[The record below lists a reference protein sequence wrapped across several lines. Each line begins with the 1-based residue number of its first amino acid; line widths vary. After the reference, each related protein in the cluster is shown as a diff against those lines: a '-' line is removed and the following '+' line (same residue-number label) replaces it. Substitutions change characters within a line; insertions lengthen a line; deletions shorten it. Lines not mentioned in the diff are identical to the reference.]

1 MSIKRK
7 SFLICLMLVVFV
19 LGTVFAVNAVSAYS
33 TEEVTLT
40 VTKNGETT
48 VRHGSFDGFMTE
60 LDNAT
65 TAENENA
72 IITIDV
78 NKDFKVGGKGY
89 WEFRNMS
96 PTVTFNFN
104 LNGHTVTATVGNV
117 IQVRTGYKLNV
128 NGADENGKAGTWIAT
143 GGGASMFFVRDVQT
157 VVRAENLNIV
167 CTNLSTSDQPVLHFM
182 IGDVFMKNVR
192 VTYTGTNFPQ
202 GGTIVEKNIIKQG
215 KPSKY

>member
-1 MSIKRK
+1 MV
-7 SFLICLMLVVFV
+7 VVFV
-19 LGTVFAVNAVSAYS
+19 LGTVLAVNAVSAYS

-65 TAENENA
+65 TGENENA

-96 PTVTFNFN
+96 PTVTLNFN
-104 LNGHTVTATVGNV
+104 LNGHTVTATAGNV

-128 NGADENGKAGTWIAT
+128 NGADENGKAANAGTLYELACLCGI
-143 GGGASMFFVRDVQT
+143 GEFFHSVVVYASHVSKLTLYANANGTADVHDVLTELHRDP
-157 VVRAENLNIV
+157 
-167 CTNLSTSDQPVLHFM
+167 CPVWASEFLCPGVSPTRCCFM
-182 IGDVFMKNVR
+182 A
-192 VTYTGTNFPQ
+192 
-202 GGTIVEKNIIKQG
+202 
-215 KPSKY
+215 